1 MTSKPIVWI
10 VDEDNTQLDTH
21 HDVLSIV
28 MPGMDVRKILAP
40 PRMSDFLTILD
51 NRDTACLLLDQRLK
65 ETGVANY
72 TGIELAQYL
81 NDINSQ
87 LPVFILTNYSEWQEF
102 EEDSK
107 EVEDILNK
115 GHVRLPDDD
124 DNLKRIVSKI
134 QRRVNVYLDL
144 RSNQARRTNEL
155 IEKSFSGAL
164 SEDEA
169 KELALYAVENDKS
182 RYLRELGRIESLS
195 KVVDAH
201 HDLMAKIHK
210 HRSEN

>member
-1 MTSKPIVWI
+1 MKSKPIIWI

-21 HDVLSIV
+21 HDVLSMV
-28 MPGMDVRKILAP
+28 MPGMDVRKFLAP

-87 LPVFILTNYSEWQEF
+87 LPVFILTNYSDWQEF
-102 EEDSK
+102 EDDSK
-107 EVEDILNK
+107 KVEDILNK
-115 GHVRLPDDD
+115 GHVRIPDEN

-144 RSNQARRTNEL
+144 RSNQARRSTEL

-169 KELALYAVENDKS
+169 KELALYSVEDDKS
-182 RYLRELGRIESLS
+182 RYLRELGRIESLGRLN
-195 KVVDAH
+195 DAH
-201 HDLMAKIHK
+201 HDLMAKVHK
-210 HRSEN
+210 HRSSK